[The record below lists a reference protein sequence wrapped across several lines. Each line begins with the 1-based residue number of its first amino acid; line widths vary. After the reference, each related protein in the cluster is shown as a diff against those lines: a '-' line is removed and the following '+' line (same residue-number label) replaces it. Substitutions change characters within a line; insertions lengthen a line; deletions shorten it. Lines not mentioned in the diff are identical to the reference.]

1 MEFTTG
7 SKGVGDS
14 RLTALYSLP
23 AFGRQRFHVNLG
35 LSFPTGDIDQRGDTP
50 HGLDRKLLYPMQLGF
65 GAFDLLPGL
74 TYLGQS
80 DRWSWGGQSIA
91 TLRLG
96 ENSNA
101 YTLGNRF
108 MVTGWGGRQW
118 LDWLS
123 TSVRLDAYL
132 WGNIDGADPK
142 LAHALRMRMVPT
154 ADPARRGG
162 ERVDAGFGV
171 NVDIRRGAL
180 KGHHIAV
187 EGRVPLYQ
195 SLDGPQLE
203 TDWVLTVGW
212 QYAFAGRTTIRA
224 FPHQAVGRIS
234 EA

>member
-1 MEFTTG
+1 MLPRFQLVQGKSTHTG
-7 SKGVGDS
+7 IEVNMQLAPDQVRGG
-14 RLTALYSLP
+14 LT
-23 AFGRQRFHVNLG
+23 GIQR
-35 LSFPTGDIDQRGDTP
+35 
-50 HGLDRKLLYPMQLGF
+50 RKLLGVSEEKLDLEACFVATIKRMRIQVGIGAAGAVGPVVLGRAIHRYAAS
-65 GAFDLLPGL
+65 GRKQQCLHP
-74 TYLGQS
+74 
-80 DRWSWGGQSIA
+80 
-91 TLRLG
+91 
-96 ENSNA
+96 
-101 YTLGNRF
+101 GNRF
-108 MVTGWGGRQW
+108 MVTGWGARQW

-132 WGNIDGADPK
+132 WENIDGADPK

-171 NVDIRRGAL
+171 NVYIRRGAL
-180 KGHHIAV
+180 KGHRIAV

-203 TDWVLTVGW
+203 TDWVLAVGW
-212 QYAFAGRTTIRA
+212 QYAFAGRITIRT

>member
-108 MVTGWGGRQW
+108 MVTGWGGGVSG
-118 LDWLS
+118 S
-123 TSVRLDAYL
+123 T
-132 WGNIDGADPK
+132 G
-142 LAHALRMRMVPT
+142 
-154 ADPARRGG
+154 
-162 ERVDAGFGV
+162 
-171 NVDIRRGAL
+171 
-180 KGHHIAV
+180 
-187 EGRVPLYQ
+187 
-195 SLDGPQLE
+195 
-203 TDWVLTVGW
+203 
-212 QYAFAGRTTIRA
+212 
-224 FPHQAVGRIS
+224 
-234 EA
+234 